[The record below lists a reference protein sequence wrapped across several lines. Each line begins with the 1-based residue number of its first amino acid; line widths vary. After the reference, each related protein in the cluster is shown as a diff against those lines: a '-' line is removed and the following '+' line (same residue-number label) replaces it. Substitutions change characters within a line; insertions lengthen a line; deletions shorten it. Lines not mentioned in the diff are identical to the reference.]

1 MTFGEKLSR
10 ERKQKNYTQEQLADI
25 LGVSRQSIS
34 KWESD
39 IAYPETDKLIKLGN
53 LFNCSMDY
61 FLKDDVEN
69 KVSENAV
76 TNEKSAYVEVKKKI
90 STSKIVGAII
100 LTAGLLGIFI
110 GIINIL
116 IFGAPVLVGLGI
128 WLALNGVL
136 LLTIKKHTMIW
147 LLIINIS
154 CLLITAVFISIF
166 TIKHDASVNVIY
178 NDYEDGVTSVL
189 TE

>member
-61 FLKDDVEN
+61 LLKDDVEN

-76 TNEKSAYVEVKKKI
+76 TNEKTAYVEVKKKI

-100 LTAGLLGIFI
+100 LTAGLLGFFI
-110 GIINIL
+110 GT
-116 IFGAPVLVGLGI
+116 PVLVGLGI
-128 WLALNGVL
+128 WLSLNGVL
-136 LLTIKKHTMIW
+136 LLTIKKHTTIW
-147 LLIINIS
+147 LLIINIL
-154 CLLITAVFISIF
+154 CLVITAVFISIF

-178 NDYEDGVTSVL
+178 DDYEDGVTSVL